1 MSRRKVQKQTQG
13 NSRMMSI
20 IIAIAVLAVAAF
32 FIRMQMQ
39 SGSVSGLTALQR
51 IAPQQYQADFMAP
64 ARPHFLVDVRTPAE
78 FAGGHIEG
86 AVNIPLDS
94 LAQRL
99 DEIPQ
104 DQPVVVYC
112 RSGNRSATAARQ
124 LAQAGYTDIYDLGG
138 IIAWQNQGLAL
149 QTPR

>member
-1 MSRRKVQKQTQG
+1 MSRKKAQKQTQG

-20 IIAIAVLAVAAF
+20 IIAVAVLAVAAF
-32 FIRMQMQ
+32 FIRMQMPGGGA
-39 SGSVSGLTALQR
+39 SGTATQQR
-51 IAPQQYQADFMAP
+51 IDPQQYRASFMAP
-64 ARPHFLVDVRTPAE
+64 ARPHLLVDVRTPAE

-94 LAQRL
+94 LEQHL

-104 DQPVVVYC
+104 DQPVVIYC

-149 QTPR
+149 HIPR